1 MTPLHNFSAAL
12 HIVMGLAAIWIL
24 LFKLARDYRIDALRN
39 RLFALR
45 DDLFDYASAGNV
57 EFDEPA
63 YFKLRG
69 VINSLIRFAHRLTF
83 TRFLLGFTF
92 TSWKGCGAHG
102 NLLEEWY
109 KAVEVLPAEQQQRLK
124 EIHTSA
130 LVIVVRHLIS
140 GSPFMVAAL
149 FVFSVCSA
157 LNGLTRKF
165 LQAFTEKLLP
175 AMNALQVQAIAA
187 DTADRQTAA
196 RRDLPALVH

>member
-24 LFKLARDYRIDALRN
+24 LFKLVRDYRIDALRN

-92 TSWKGCGAHG
+92 TSWKGCGA
-102 NLLEEWY
+102 
-109 KAVEVLPAEQQQRLK
+109 
-124 EIHTSA
+124 
-130 LVIVVRHLIS
+130 
-140 GSPFMVAAL
+140 
-149 FVFSVCSA
+149 
-157 LNGLTRKF
+157 
-165 LQAFTEKLLP
+165 
-175 AMNALQVQAIAA
+175 
-187 DTADRQTAA
+187 
-196 RRDLPALVH
+196 